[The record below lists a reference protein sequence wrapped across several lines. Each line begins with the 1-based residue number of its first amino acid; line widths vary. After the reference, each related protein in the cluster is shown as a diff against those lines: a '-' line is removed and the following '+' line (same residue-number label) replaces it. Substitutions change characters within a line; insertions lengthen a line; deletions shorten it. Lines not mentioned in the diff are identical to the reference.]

1 MMPNTSLFA
10 RSQSGD
16 LNARA
21 ELLKQHVGIVH
32 FVARRLARSLADEA
46 ELDELVSAG
55 QFGLLAA
62 VENFDESRG
71 LSFSTFAAARVRGA
85 MLDELRR
92 QDRVPR
98 SVRAKARQI
107 NAVRDALANQL
118 GRKPSDRELAMAA
131 GLPLD
136 QLWRWQQDVDRAGQV
151 SLDAPVAS
159 REAESGSVGDRLA
172 CLGLSPSDEYDREES
187 RERLHE
193 ALSRLGTAEQ
203 RVLLMYFF
211 EEKPMSEI
219 AAVLG
224 VSESRVSQ
232 IRSKALSRLR
242 AHFASVGI
250 RTAAAA

>member
-1 MMPNTSLFA
+1 MSDTSLFA

-21 ELLKQHVGIVH
+21 ELLKLHVGIVH
-32 FVARRLARSLADEA
+32 FVARRLARSLADDA
-46 ELDELVSAG
+46 DLDELVSAG
-55 QFGLLAA
+55 QFGLIAA

-71 LSFSTFAAARVRGA
+71 LSFSTFAAARIRGA

-107 NAVRDALANQL
+107 NAVRDSLANQL

-131 GLPLD
+131 GMPLD

-151 SLDAPVAS
+151 SLDAPVTS
-159 REAESGSVGDRLA
+159 REPDAGSVGERLA
-172 CLGLSPSDEYDREES
+172 CLDLTPSDELDREES
-187 RERLHE
+187 RERLQE
-193 ALSRLGTAEQ
+193 ALRALGAAEQ
-203 RVLLMYFF
+203 RVLLMYFY
-211 EEKPMSEI
+211 EEQSMSEI
-219 AAVLG
+219 AQVLG

-242 AHFASVGI
+242 AHFASRGI